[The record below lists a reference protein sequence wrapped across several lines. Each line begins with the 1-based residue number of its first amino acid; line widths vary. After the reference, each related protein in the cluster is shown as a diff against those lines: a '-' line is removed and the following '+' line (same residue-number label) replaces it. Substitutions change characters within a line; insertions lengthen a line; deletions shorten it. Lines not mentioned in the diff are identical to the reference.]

1 MSLCEARTFV
11 PKGTPTTIEFV
22 GGCRANSRFIPV
34 CDPCR
39 VIPYPNRV
47 FNVLPGKQQ
56 RSYGKFLPG
65 SLRAVFRFP
74 EDNGEHRNAGKF
86 CHSHFDSKH
95 QRSKVRCF
103 QSLCRRAQLA
113 RKCFRFVHVRNSCIT
128 ARGVRDPCNRRSA
141 VTVQGRRDQI
151 RSTLTLKCL
160 KENQRTDYRRSRV
173 PDN

>member
-113 RKCFRFVHVRNSCIT
+113 RKCFRFVHVRIHALLLVAFVILAIAAVLSLS
-128 ARGVRDPCNRRSA
+128 RGGETRS
-141 VTVQGRRDQI
+141 DQH
-151 RSTLTLKCL
+151 
-160 KENQRTDYRRSRV
+160 
-173 PDN
+173 